1 MTTLRFSEEHYGAS
15 LILGGAEGTLWDL
28 TGMYA
33 SLARTLAHYRT
44 YNGRYDPA
52 DIHPLTPYP
61 APPADPVRS
70 VADKGLRTSRSSPP
84 PPSGSPS
91 KRCRR

>member
-52 DIHPLTPYP
+52 DIHPLTLTRLLRPIRS
-61 APPADPVRS
+61 DP
-70 VADKGLRTSRSSPP
+70 SPTE
-84 PPSGSPS
+84 G
-91 KRCRR
+91 

>member
-33 SLARTLAHYRT
+33 SGAYARTLPDLQRA
-44 YNGRYDPA
+44 
-52 DIHPLTPYP
+52 
-61 APPADPVRS
+61 V
-70 VADKGLRTSRSSPP
+70 
-84 PPSGSPS
+84 
-91 KRCRR
+91 